1 MSLQDRMFHFLSN
14 IMCFNDLPA
23 KMEGFNLGE
32 KCSITQFQFMTLTE
46 AKSTQESKQ
55 LGAAD
60 TAKSKELLSSS
71 QLAFSSLTLPRT
83 PF

>member
-1 MSLQDRMFHFLSN
+1 
-14 IMCFNDLPA
+14 MCFNDLPA

-46 AKSTQESKQ
+46 AKSTQEFKQ

-60 TAKSKELLSSS
+60 TAKSKELVHMLLSSS